1 MKKAISFV
9 SLLLVLLVF
18 SLPALAAESDTD
30 KKGIYQTAGD
40 LLQAWEEGYP
50 EYICGIWSTNGGSD
64 SLTFGIMNNADGERG
79 KQEILDLVID
89 DTTVSFEYQKYSR
102 NHLLTIQKELDA
114 YFDKGVGLFSTGL
127 LESANCIEVGID
139 LENPTAEMKQFMEQF
154 SDKYGEAIVFVQ
166 GEPIYDTLD
175 KGTAST
181 SYLPWALC
189 VALVLMLLGVT
200 AYAIAHK
207 RSAVLQTTVG
217 KTVVR
222 SNTVTDKQILK
233 MAKDSQPA
241 PSKELDRRVFDDI
254 NRLS

>member
-9 SLLLVLLVF
+9 SLILSLLVF
-18 SLPALAAESDTD
+18 SIPTLAAESDAD

-64 SLTFGIMNNADGERG
+64 SLTFGIMDNADGERG

-102 NHLLTIQKELDA
+102 NQLLMIQKELDA
-114 YFDKGVGLFSTGL
+114 YFNKGVGLFSTGL

-139 LENPTAEMKQFMEQF
+139 LENPTAEMKQFMEQC
-154 SDKYGEAIVFVQ
+154 SDKYGEAVVFVQ
-166 GEPIYDTLD
+166 GEPISNTLD

-189 VALVLMLLGVT
+189 VVLAFMLLGVSV
-200 AYAIAHK
+200 YAIAHK
-207 RSAVLQTTVG
+207 RSAVLQTAVG
-217 KTVVR
+217 KTMAQAD
-222 SNTVTDKQILK
+222 TVTDKQIVK

-241 PSKELDRRVFDDI
+241 PSEELDRKVFDDI